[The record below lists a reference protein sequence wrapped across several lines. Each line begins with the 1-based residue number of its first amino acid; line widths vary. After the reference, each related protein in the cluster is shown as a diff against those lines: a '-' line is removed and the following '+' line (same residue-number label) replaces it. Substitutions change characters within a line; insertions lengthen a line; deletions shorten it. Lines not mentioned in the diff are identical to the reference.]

1 MTLRALFQVGG
12 SLCGNDL
19 IHRGQDPDA
28 EALEQVG
35 FLSIKSMA
43 HTPYR
48 ERRTQSNTHTVS

>member
-1 MTLRALFQVGG
+1 MTSRALLQVGG

-43 HTPYR
+43 HTVQR
-48 ERRTQSNTHTVS
+48 KTHAIKHTHTVR